1 LTVRVA
7 VRVIPRAPKNEVGG
21 VRDGRMLVR
30 VTAPPV
36 DSAANDAVVAVL
48 AAHFGTPRRA
58 VRIVSGE
65 RSRNKIVE
73 IEGVVPPGSTARV

>member
-1 LTVRVA
+1 MRVA
-7 VRVIPRAPKNEVGG
+7 IRVIPRASKNEISL
-21 VRDGRMLVR
+21 RDGKLLVR

-36 DSAANDAVVAVL
+36 DAAANDAVVALL
-48 AAHFGTPRRA
+48 AAHFGAPKRA

-73 IEGVVPPGSTARV
+73 IDGVRSGS